1 MCNGLGLDF
10 SFLVLDLQKTHE
22 PKGKSKPCQVH
33 TRKPMPVYWEWN
45 HSIQLDYVVYSVS
58 FLHWQLMAVFYSLS
72 APATNGSNEI
82 NGWMKASHPFLQ
94 KSSQREREKK
104 IKWKI
109 RWLYKRLRKREAKQS
124 LFHALT
130 PSCFPSFSAVKKKQ
144 ISSGCFMG
152 ITRNIYTDTIVWN
165 GPKTDRRKYTFRS
178 STCYTVFHRTLLF
191 HSSFYFATNISVC

>member
-1 MCNGLGLDF
+1 MCNGLGLD
-10 SFLVLDLQKTHE
+10 SSLLVLDLQKTHE

-45 HSIQLDYVVYSVS
+45 HSIQLDFIHFQRPPQMDRTKSMDGWKRHTHS
-58 FLHWQLMAVFYSLS
+58 FRRAL
-72 APATNGSNEI
+72 
-82 NGWMKASHPFLQ
+82 
-94 KSSQREREKK
+94 REREKK